1 MVELHKK
8 KLGELM
14 ASIKI
19 NNLSGTLA
27 IPDYQRIY
35 CWPEKNVRLL
45 LDDLLLLDHSNHPY
59 HLGTIIVQYG
69 KIDGVGK
76 WNLIDGQQRMVTLS
90 LLLLELGDRSSPLL
104 NERFKSKE
112 ANDFIAYNRYLIRS
126 FIQQRGWEDKKE
138 DKGRHANRLQIVKKL
153 KEETTFDTLFL
164 TDESLDL
171 AYTFFSAQND
181 RGKPLTDYELL
192 KSHHLRFIPW
202 EEQQMHL
209 AKKWDSLLLR
219 HESELGDKSVS
230 IVVGHYLYCLRK
242 WTMMDEC
249 DPDANKAIK
258 TEFESAAVIDAVP
271 PFGEKFNYNEAI
283 QGGSHFFA
291 FVEHFVRKYQL
302 FTHTK
307 AYQALWYTISCSG
320 QIVKP
325 TFENKVLCEDELRPV
340 ENKKRTHWWY
350 GDVIAAF
357 LFAYYLK
364 FGEEYIA
371 EALTCITRMISKI
384 RYDKSKAN
392 LSTLYQYAG
401 DSRIVLLLN
410 RATSPTFFLAEMK
423 SRISYLPVVNDFN
436 NNGNRTIRDDYMSL
450 EKKLYK
456 IIEEDYL
463 LSFQS
468 LHIK

>member
-1 MVELHKK
+1 MVELQKK
-8 KLGELM
+8 QLGELLNP
-14 ASIKI
+14 IK
-19 NNLSGTLA
+19 LHKFTGTLA
-27 IPDYQRIY
+27 IPEYQRIY

-45 LDDLLLLDHSNHPY
+45 LDDLLMIDHTNHPY
-59 HLGTIIVQYG
+59 HLGTIIVQFG
-69 KIDGVGK
+69 KRGEDGK
-76 WNLIDGQQRMVTLS
+76 WNIIDGQQRMVTLS
-90 LLLLELGDRSSPLL
+90 LLLLELGDKTSPLL
-104 NERFKSKE
+104 YERFLSKE

-126 FIQQRGWEDKKE
+126 FIQQRGWSYNKGDKEQTAK
-138 DKGRHANRLQIVKKL
+138 RTQIAKKL
-153 KEETTFDTLFL
+153 KNNTTFDVLFL
-164 TDESLDL
+164 TSESIDL

-219 HESELGDKSVS
+219 HESEQGDRSVS
-230 IVVGHYLYCLRK
+230 IVVGNYLYCLRK
-242 WTMMDEC
+242 WTMMEEC
-249 DPDANKAIK
+249 NPHANKAIK

-271 PFGEKFNYNEAI
+271 PFGEAFEYNEAI

-291 FVEHFVRKYQL
+291 FVEHFVRRFHL
-302 FTHTK
+302 FVQTK
-307 AYQALWYTISCSG
+307 AYQALWDTISCSG

-325 TFENKVLCEDELRPV
+325 SFSNQELQEEERRPV

-371 EALTCITRMISKI
+371 EALTSITRMISKI

-392 LSTLYQYAG
+392 LSTLYQKAG
-401 DSRIVLLLN
+401 ESRIILLLN

-423 SRISYLPVVNDFN
+423 GRISYLPVVYDFRK
-436 NNGNRTIRDDYMSL
+436 NGNRTIRDDYMSL
-450 EKKLYK
+450 EKRLYT
-456 IIEEDYL
+456 IIEDDYL
-463 LSFQS
+463 LPFQS
-468 LHIK
+468 LQI